1 VNLCVYFRF
10 MRIVCFVF
18 LFVSVRLAAQAPD
31 AIFNAGAVG
40 SLENMLASDAMR
52 GRATFTPDIER
63 AADSIE
69 IQFKAAG
76 LQTWNGSASYRQ
88 PFTMIRAKM
97 DSNGRQRKSEE
108 RAEMGRKR

>member
-1 VNLCVYFRF
+1 
-10 MRIVCFVF
+10 MRIFF
-18 LFVSVRLAAQAPD
+18 LIFLVGSVRLYAQGPDTIFSAAS
-31 AIFNAGAVG
+31 VG

-69 IQFKAAG
+69 VQFRAAG

-88 PFTMIRAKM
+88 PFTMVRAKVLSLEGSYGNIPLTA
-97 DSNGRQRKSEE
+97 DNTVIVSA
-108 RAEMGRKR
+108 AEHI